1 MRFFTVALSG
11 LAILAQ
17 GSPLR
22 AQVASHPADTTKVDR
37 ARFAGKVAGIDRAS
51 HQLLID
57 AVRTPGA
64 GIAMTL
70 PYHADSAQL
79 ARFKV
84 GDSVTGQVITS
95 RHRTYVVKVRLASE
109 TAPRVAPRRKAP
121 RPA

>member
-11 LAILAQ
+11 LAILVQ
-17 GSPLR
+17 GGTLR
-22 AQVASHPADTTKVDR
+22 AQVASHPADTTKVQR
-37 ARFAGKVAGIDRAS
+37 ARFAGKVAGVAPAS

-57 AVRTPGA
+57 AVRTPGSGA
-64 GIAMTL
+64 AMTL

-95 RHRTYVVKVRLASE
+95 RHRTYVASVR
-109 TAPRVAPRRKAP
+109 
-121 RPA
+121 